1 MFDIIELF
9 AAAIISAHRHELP
22 ASFCNNCHFDD
33 CKLCMRY
40 SSHPISQQHLYGFVS
55 LPEHGQL
62 FDCYRT
68 SVCINNQCFGTHQ
81 PSGRTKARTSSSPS
95 VRTAYDLEASQS
107 SVLKFQEDRHQVRC
121 VETDV
126 FSGRS
131 VQSCE
136 EALQQRQRSNR
147 CFRAIGPSISCAYF
161 CLQEFHMCC
170 QGALTHLEKH
180 QLLRS
185 GINPLCVQAVTR
197 LTCKSSLQEGV
208 ETAESTDKGMSTLD
222 TEHEKYSKWSR
233 NIARC
238 VSPSPPFVVPIA
250 AT

>member
-1 MFDIIELF
+1 
-9 AAAIISAHRHELP
+9 
-22 ASFCNNCHFDD
+22 
-33 CKLCMRY
+33 
-40 SSHPISQQHLYGFVS
+40 
-55 LPEHGQL
+55 L

-185 GINPLCVQAVTR
+185 GVNPLCVQAVTR

-233 NIARC
+233 SIARC
-238 VSPSPPFVVPIA
+238 LSLEPTVCCSHCSDVTDLPKIAHPSGYRLIGNIDRRRSPDQHLAGLFFPPCA
-250 AT
+250 ACRH